1 MASSLLKKHSGTKF
15 EWSIRGQVEGATS
28 FKPEMV
34 AMVEEKKQYGCQVT
48 YSQDLSMSHG
58 HQCVVMSLGVG
69 R

>member
-1 MASSLLKKHSGTKF
+1 M
-15 EWSIRGQVEGATS
+15 EGATS

-58 HQCVVMSLGVG
+58 HQGVVMSLGVG